1 MGGCQTIGDAY
12 LEFLGNDRWLD
23 YCQTVFRH
31 RLTVDSI
38 ALRIFDQIGLCDS
51 GMFSSDKRK
60 SLLPKNL
67 SASVVCAKNEKN
79 CPVAPVDL
87 KKAHYK

>member
-1 MGGCQTIGDAY
+1 MGGTNKSGLTQ
-12 LEFLGNDRWLD
+12 
-23 YCQTVFRH
+23 YCHVLLVRKYYPCLLAEATSERTF
-31 RLTVDSI
+31 S
-38 ALRIFDQIGLCDS
+38 DS

-67 SASVVCAKNEKN
+67 SASVVCAKNEKKY
-79 CPVAPVDL
+79 PVAPLDL